1 MLNTFRKYSTST
13 GVKILYGVLAL
24 AFIIWG
30 VGAVGMG
37 QRMDVVAKV
46 YGEPISQR
54 DGRFDR
60 DLLERLLQAQR
71 DRGEFEEQLRRSL
84 LFQRLQALVTDGVQV
99 SPAEVEAQYRLDH
112 DRVSLRVVKIAA
124 ADLGKDVTPTDEE
137 LRKYLADHA
146 DRYRVPERVRVR
158 YVAYREVDFLPEA
171 TVSDEAIQAYYDD
184 HKDDRFS
191 DPEQVRL
198 R

>member
-46 YGEPISQR
+46 YGEPISQRDLDRATAALQRRYEELLEHEAARLGLAVTDGELVSAVTHMPEFQR

-146 DRYRVPERVRVR
+146 DRYR
-158 YVAYREVDFLPEA
+158 
-171 TVSDEAIQAYYDD
+171 
-184 HKDDRFS
+184 
-191 DPEQVRL
+191 
-198 R
+198 